1 MTQMAN
7 SSIFLCKTNIL
18 LSLLFIYLLISSF
31 YLHYYSIMVK
41 ASASGFV
48 FADYI
53 VFSLPIVDYNS
64 ITVYFE
70 GEFSLSVLLLSHV
83 TLIGLFQKKSTP
95 PPPRRKA
102 YFFAPPN
109 PPRFTKLIEPPLPSG
124 IPVRTT
130 VLVSIIASLVQKL

>member
-1 MTQMAN
+1 
-7 SSIFLCKTNIL
+7 
-18 LSLLFIYLLISSF
+18 
-31 YLHYYSIMVK
+31 MVK

-70 GEFSLSVLLLSHV
+70 GEFSLSVLLLSHI

-95 PPPRRKA
+95 PPPTEGI
-102 YFFAPPN
+102 FFCPPKSTSIYKTDWAH
-109 PPRFTKLIEPPLPSG
+109 PPPPSPQES
-124 IPVRTT
+124 
-130 VLVSIIASLVQKL
+130 Q

>member
-1 MTQMAN
+1 
-7 SSIFLCKTNIL
+7 
-18 LSLLFIYLLISSF
+18 
-31 YLHYYSIMVK
+31 MVK

-70 GEFSLSVLLLSHV
+70 GEFSLSVLLLSHI
-83 TLIGLFQKKSTP
+83 THIGLFQKKSTP
-95 PPPRRKA
+95 PPRQKA
-102 YFFAPPN
+102 YFFAPPQIHLDLQN
-109 PPRFTKLIEPPLPSG
+109 WLSPPLPSG

>member
-70 GEFSLSVLLLSHV
+70 GEFSLSVLLLSHI
-83 TLIGLFQKKSTP
+83 TLIGLFQKKSP
-95 PPPRRKA
+95 RPPPRKKA

-109 PPRFTKLIEPPLPSG
+109 PPRFTKLIEPPPS
-124 IPVRTT
+124 PQE
-130 VLVSIIASLVQKL
+130 SQ

>member
-1 MTQMAN
+1 
-7 SSIFLCKTNIL
+7 
-18 LSLLFIYLLISSF
+18 
-31 YLHYYSIMVK
+31 MVK

-70 GEFSLSVLLLSHV
+70 GEFSLSVLLLSHI

-95 PPPRRKA
+95 PPTEGI
-102 YFFAPPN
+102 FFCPPKS
-109 PPRFTKLIEPPLPSG
+109 T
-124 IPVRTT
+124 
-130 VLVSIIASLVQKL
+130 SIYKTD